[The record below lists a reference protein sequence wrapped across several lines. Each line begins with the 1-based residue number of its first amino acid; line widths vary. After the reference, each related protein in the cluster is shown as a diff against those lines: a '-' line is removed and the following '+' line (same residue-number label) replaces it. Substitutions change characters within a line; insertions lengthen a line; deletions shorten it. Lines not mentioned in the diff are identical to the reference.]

1 MRWDA
6 TQGQT
11 FAMPLQVV
19 ARKMDRS
26 LEMHSSL
33 LSSGAM
39 LSPRACATP
48 EGSESAQRSEKSMHD
63 MHRGRHPRCVVGANS
78 TSQSQS
84 IRSSVAALVRLSKA
98 LFIAYM
104 LYVRRTAAGDALSV
118 EYRVMNDADHAL
130 RCGHLCGHAGSWR
143 SSSASGDG

>member
-1 MRWDA
+1 
-6 TQGQT
+6 
-11 FAMPLQVV
+11 
-19 ARKMDRS
+19 MDRS

-48 EGSESAQRSEKSMHD
+48 EGWKSEQRSEKSMHD

-84 IRSSVAALVRLSKA
+84 IRSSVAALARLSKT

-104 LYVRRTAAGDALSV
+104 LYVRCTAAGDALSV
-118 EYRVMNDADHAL
+118 EYRVMSDADHAL
-130 RCGHLCGHAGSWR
+130 RWWAPMYLVAMLAHGALLALLAVADGHLSR
-143 SSSASGDG
+143 